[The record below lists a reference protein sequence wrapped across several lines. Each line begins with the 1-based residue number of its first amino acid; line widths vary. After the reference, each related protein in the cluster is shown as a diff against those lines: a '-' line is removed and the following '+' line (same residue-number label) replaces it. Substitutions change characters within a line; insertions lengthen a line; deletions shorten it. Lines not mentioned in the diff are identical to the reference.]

1 MATTDLV
8 SGELEIDSDK
18 KNDFLQQNEE
28 LLEKINIKDEYIAT
42 LKLQLNNQ
50 EKLQTQNEWKLSQA
64 DDNLEMVEREKEEME
79 KKAVGKNFFF
89 Q

>member
-79 KKAVGKNFFF
+79 KKAVGKNFF